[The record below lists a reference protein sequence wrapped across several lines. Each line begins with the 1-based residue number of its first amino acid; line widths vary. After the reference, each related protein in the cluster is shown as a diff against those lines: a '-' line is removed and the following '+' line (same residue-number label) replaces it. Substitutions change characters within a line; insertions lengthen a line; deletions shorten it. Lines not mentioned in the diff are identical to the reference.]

1 MKNTLVNMVL
11 GIALKDIHSL
21 IAFFGK
27 LETKLEAFIE
37 AEQAKAAQIDTEITH
52 LYSERAQVLANV
64 NIAAAVK
71 DGVAR
76 LGAPASVA
84 SVAGDVAQNVL
95 VNDAPKSA

>member
-1 MKNTLVNMVL
+1 MKSKLVNLAL

-27 LETKLEAFIE
+27 LETRLEEFIAAEKAKADQIE
-37 AEQAKAAQIDTEITH
+37 AEITH
-52 LYSERAQVLANV
+52 LVSEQSQILANV
-64 NIAAAVK
+64 NIATAVK

-84 SVAGDVAQNVL
+84 QAVGDVAQQTVTK
-95 VNDAPKSA
+95 VASKA